1 MLDKLNFLIFT
12 FFNLGKLPASGTFA
26 SIITIFIYY
35 LIIFFFSNIIFIS
48 IFLIITVYSFFF
60 LKYIL
65 EKFDDKDP
73 KEIVIDEFIGQSIP
87 LLICGN
93 NIILIIISFIIFRI
107 FDILKIFPANIFDK
121 KMDGT
126 IGIIGDDV
134 IAGLY
139 TLLITYLIKSYIWKK
154 RLLKNLLQK
163 K

>member
-65 EKFDDKDP
+65 AKFDDKDP

-139 TLLITYLIKSYIWKK
+139 TLLITYLIKSYI
-154 RLLKNLLQK
+154 
-163 K
+163 

>member
-12 FFNLGKLPASGTFA
+12 FFNVGKLPASGTFA

-35 LIIFFFSNIIFIS
+35 FVIFFFSNIVFIFIF
-48 IFLIITVYSFFF
+48 IIITIYSLFF

-65 EKFDDKDP
+65 NKFDNKDP

-93 NIILIIISFIIFRI
+93 NVVHILISFIIFRI
-107 FDILKIFPANIFDK
+107 FDIYKIFPANIFDK
-121 KMDGT
+121 KMVGT

-139 TLLITYLIKSYIWKK
+139 TLAIIYLIKSYV
-154 RLLKNLLQK
+154 
-163 K
+163 

>member
-12 FFNLGKLPASGTFA
+12 FFNTGKLPASGTFA
-26 SIITIFIYY
+26 SVITIFIYY
-35 LIIFFFSNIIFIS
+35 FIIFFFSNIIFIS
-48 IFLIITVYSFFF
+48 IFIIITVYSFFF

-65 EKFDDKDP
+65 KKFDDKDP

-93 NIILIIISFIIFRI
+93 NLVLILISFIIFRI
-107 FDILKIFPANIFDK
+107 FDIFKIFPANIFDK

-126 IGIIGDDV
+126 IGIIGDDI

-139 TLLITYLIKSYIWKK
+139 TLIIIYLIKSYV
-154 RLLKNLLQK
+154 
-163 K
+163 

>member
-12 FFNLGKLPASGTFA
+12 FFNVGKLPASGTFA
-26 SIITIFIYY
+26 SIITVFIYY
-35 LIIFFFSNIIFIS
+35 FVISFFSNIVFIFIF
-48 IFLIITVYSFFF
+48 IIITIYSLFF

-65 EKFDDKDP
+65 NKFDNKDP

-93 NIILIIISFIIFRI
+93 NVVHILISFIIFRI
-107 FDILKIFPANIFDK
+107 FDIYKIFPANIFDK
-121 KMDGT
+121 KMVGT

-139 TLLITYLIKSYIWKK
+139 TLAIIYLIKSYV
-154 RLLKNLLQK
+154 
-163 K
+163 

>member
-139 TLLITYLIKSYIWKK
+139 TLLITYLIKSYI
-154 RLLKNLLQK
+154 
-163 K
+163 